1 MTEFRAALALALS
14 VALLLLPARAR
25 ADPLFGWGQ
34 DALEDRF
41 VDGDFDEEDH
51 DAMATFRP
59 RGSGGAG
66 ASPADTHGMSWL
78 SVALIGKQLRSGRN
92 DVGGFLVLGLA
103 LDRMVVGPAHRLS
116 DPPGPAPAASSSPPT
131 PPPAPPAPQAAPA
144 KAPKL
149 VLGSRLARACVAA
162 ALRASGLGADD
173 ARVDELVSR
182 ARESAWLPE
191 TRMRAMRLWT
201 DAAHT
206 TTLAATDTA
215 NFYDAVGANLVLE
228 LRLTWR
234 LDRLLFAG
242 DEATMER
249 VRLERQDARSRLA
262 TRTLELLFAWQR
274 AVLQSA
280 EEMAGSPAELESRLR
295 AAEAQ
300 ATLDVLTA
308 GWFGAAVAQSSGT
321 LWTAPER
328 ARDADA
334 PGHSP

>member
-1 MTEFRAALALALS
+1 MKRVPAALFAS
-14 VALLLLPARAR
+14 VALLLSPARAR

-41 VDGDFDEEDH
+41 VDGDIDGEDH
-51 DAMATFRP
+51 FALATLRQGGTAAVVAGPVDA
-59 RGSGGAG
+59 
-66 ASPADTHGMSWL
+66 HGMSWL
-78 SVALIGKQLRSGRN
+78 SVVGIGKKLRSGRN
-92 DVGGFLVLGLA
+92 DIGGFLVLGLA
-103 LDRMVVGPAHRLS
+103 LDRIAAGPGHRLS
-116 DPPGPAPAASSSPPT
+116 EPPHPAPGVPPAPAPPR
-131 PPPAPPAPQAAPA
+131 PPAPPAMQPAPA
-144 KAPKL
+144 KPPKL
-149 VLGSRLARACVAA
+149 VVGPGLARACVAA
-162 ALRASGLGADD
+162 ALRASGLGTDD
-173 ARVDELVSR
+173 ARVDVLISR

-206 TTLAATDTA
+206 TTVAATDTA

-242 DEATMER
+242 DEAAMER

-274 AVLQSA
+274 AIVQSA
-280 EEMAGSPAELESRLR
+280 EEIAGSPAAIEGRLR

-308 GWFGAAVAQSSGT
+308 GWFSADVARGDGGS
-321 LWTAPER
+321 WTANDR
-328 ARDADA
+328 GRDAGA
-334 PGHSP
+334 PGHPP